1 MIFRTATGF
10 SSNFIVTSAITGTSP
25 GSKIRWVARR
35 KGCCGRRGVYLEGFF
50 IRPQTVWIIYKI
62 PSVVLSGIEPLKL
75 RFRKPSSISINV
87 SGAENG
93 SVRKCAGMRNMASVK
108 IVLRLLKKNVL
119 PLVPKG
125 RKASCFVRDGGAL
138 FWQHQ
143 MMFKMPF
150 RQPVRIA
157 THRRPAPGFAQ
168 SVGNRYN
175 NAEPVPAAIINWN
188 ELRNTAP
195 NAARG
200 FQGGMPD
207 CDRND
212 EDQNQI
218 LLEVP
223 AAGFDQ
229 LEKVLRESGQV
240 ILPEEIVFSQPLAD
254 TLSPNW
260 DQVVELRLTPGCRQK
275 CESRS

>member
-1 MIFRTATGF
+1 
-10 SSNFIVTSAITGTSP
+10 
-25 GSKIRWVARR
+25 
-35 KGCCGRRGVYLEGFF
+35 
-50 IRPQTVWIIYKI
+50 
-62 PSVVLSGIEPLKL
+62 
-75 RFRKPSSISINV
+75 
-87 SGAENG
+87 
-93 SVRKCAGMRNMASVK
+93 
-108 IVLRLLKKNVL
+108 
-119 PLVPKG
+119 
-125 RKASCFVRDGGAL
+125 
-138 FWQHQ
+138 
-143 MMFKMPF
+143 
-150 RQPVRIA
+150 
-157 THRRPAPGFAQ
+157 
-168 SVGNRYN
+168 
-175 NAEPVPAAIINWN
+175 
-188 ELRNTAP
+188 
-195 NAARG
+195 
-200 FQGGMPD
+200 MPD